1 MSYLGEREDF
11 GRPVSPAAQYGRM
24 MADRQPGGSS
34 SISSQAKKD
43 AFVQAQRQKFFDN
56 RPDVSEDRIFRRT
69 RQEGGIDQF
78 KQALIDQGRV
88 LKDSKG
94 NVVLNTNTG
103 EPVFLTGTGGIL
115 RDSKGNIL
123 RDTRGR
129 SVSDVAQDL
138 AFRFGPT
145 PKEIAGDV
153 TYTLGNLAEGLARVP
168 GQVIDLYKELSPA
181 SKVLQGIE
189 SFFRAP
195 SQVEPEQ
202 EQATGS
208 IPTQKEIM
216 GDELRNDMNLSSSEG
231 ASPDFLAAIN
241 NPMTMAREFNLERLL
256 NQAQKV
262 KDLGKVNVGGG
273 TLGINNLIP
282 FDPQINYNRQLG
294 PGNLNLFFDPLKQS
308 GGFNYSMTLANGG
321 VASL

>member
-1 MSYLGEREDF
+1 MSPF
-11 GRPVSPAAQYGRM
+11 AAGQQGARLQKAKTDYGRM
-24 MADRQPGGSS
+24 MANRQPGGSS

-78 KQALIDQGRV
+78 KQALIDKGRV

-94 NVVLNTNTG
+94 NVVLNANTG
-103 EPVFLTGTGGIL
+103 EPVFLTDVPG
-115 RDSKGNIL
+115 
-123 RDTRGR
+123 GR

-145 PKEIAGDV
+145 PSEIAGDV
-153 TYTLGNLAEGLARVP
+153 SYTLGNMAKGLAKLP
-168 GQVIDLYKELSPA
+168 GQALEMYKEISPV
-181 SKVLQGIE
+181 SKVMQGIE

-216 GDELRNDMNLSSSEG
+216 GDELRNDMNLSSSAG

-241 NPMTMAREFNLERLL
+241 DPMTMAREYNLERLL
-256 NQAQKV
+256 KQAQMI
-262 KDLGKVNVGGG
+262 KDLGNTPIGNF
-273 TLGINNLIP
+273 GINNFRNP
-282 FDPQINYNRQLG
+282 TFTFDRPLGQGQINMGYNPSQ
-294 PGNLNLFFDPLKQS
+294 NLFDI
-308 GGFNYSMTLANGG
+308 GYTMTFANGG
-321 VASL
+321 VANL